1 MAGETVLVVEDN
13 EKNMKLVRDVL
24 GFHGFRV
31 IEATDG
37 ESAVALARE
46 RLPRLILMD
55 IQLPGI
61 DGIQALQRIRADAA
75 TKAITTVA
83 LTASVMAG
91 DRARFDAA
99 GFDGFIA
106 KPIDVAQFPGQ
117 VRRYLDGTA

>member
-1 MAGETVLVVEDN
+1 MAGETILVVEDN

-24 GFHGFRV
+24 TFHGFRIV
-31 IEATDG
+31 EAIDG

-46 RLPRLILMD
+46 HLPRLILMD

-61 DGIQALQRIRADAA
+61 DGIQTLQRIRADET
-75 TKAITTVA
+75 TKGITTVA
-83 LTASVMAG
+83 LTASVMSG

-106 KPIDVAQFPGQ
+106 KPIDVAQFPQQ
-117 VRRYLDGTA
+117 VRGYLGGAA

>member
-1 MAGETVLVVEDN
+1 MAGETILVVEDN

-24 GFHGFRV
+24 TFHGYRV

-37 ESAVALARE
+37 ERAVPLARE
-46 RLPRLILMD
+46 HRPRLILMD

-61 DGIQALQRIRADAA
+61 DGIQALERIRADET
-75 TKAITTVA
+75 TKGITTVA

-106 KPIDVAQFPGQ
+106 KPIDVGQFPQQ
-117 VRRYLDGTA
+117 VRRYLDGTR

>member
-1 MAGETVLVVEDN
+1 MAGETILVVEDN

-24 GFHGFRV
+24 TFHGFRV

-37 ESAVALARE
+37 ERAVQLARE
-46 RLPRLILMD
+46 HRPRLILMD

-61 DGIQALQRIRADAA
+61 DGIQALERIRADET
-75 TKAITTVA
+75 TKGITTVA

-91 DRARFDAA
+91 DRARFYAA

-106 KPIDVAQFPGQ
+106 KPIDVGQFPSE
-117 VRRYLDGTA
+117 VRRYLDGTR